1 LLFAHIYYKL
11 VCLNNERQIETI
23 VKNKQVKNRLDEEV
37 VKRGLAP
44 SKEKAN
50 AMIMAGDV
58 LVGHQ
63 VVYNPDKIVSPD
75 HCVELKEKFPYVSRG
90 GLKIEKALR
99 DFSIDVKDLKAL
111 DIGISTGG
119 FTDYMLINGAD
130 RVTGVDV
137 NIQQV
142 DDGLKQNKR
151 LKLIKANARNEADLA
166 ADKIGFE
173 PDLITID
180 VSFISVTKILPALCQ
195 FKKAQIVVLIKPQF
209 EAKRENVD
217 KGGIVREK
225 EKRLQV
231 LSDLKQRIIDLNF
244 CVKDFTPAGVK
255 GRKGNREYFFLLGYG
270 KNPSI
275 NDKII
280 VHEIEIEL

>member
-1 LLFAHIYYKL
+1 M
-11 VCLNNERQIETI
+11 
-23 VKNKQVKNRLDEEV
+23 KNKQGKNRLDEEV

-50 AMIMAGDV
+50 AMIMAGDI
-58 LVGHQ
+58 LVDHQ
-63 VVYNPDKIVSPD
+63 VVYNSDKIVTPD
-75 HCVELKEKFPYVSRG
+75 HCIELKEKFPYVSRG
-90 GLKIEKALR
+90 ALKIEKALR
-99 DFSIDVKDLKAL
+99 DFSIDIKGLKVL

-119 FTDYMLINGAD
+119 FTDYMLKNGTD

-142 DDGLKQNKR
+142 DDRLKQNDR
-151 LKLIKANARNEADLA
+151 LKLIKANARNEADLT

-180 VSFISVTKILPALCQ
+180 VSFISVTKILPALGQ
-195 FKKAQIVVLIKPQF
+195 FRKSPIVVLIKPQF

-225 EKRLQV
+225 KKRLQV
-231 LSDLKQRIIDLNF
+231 LLDLKQQIINLNF
-244 CVKDFTPAGVK
+244 FVKDFTSAGIK

-270 KNPSI
+270 KKSSI

-280 VHEIEIEL
+280 AHEIDSEL

>member
-1 LLFAHIYYKL
+1 M
-11 VCLNNERQIETI
+11 
-23 VKNKQVKNRLDEEV
+23 KNKKVKNRLDEEV

-44 SKEKAN
+44 FKEKAK

-58 LVGHQ
+58 LVDRQ
-63 VVYNPDKIVSPD
+63 VVYNSDKIVTPD
-75 HCVELKEKFPYVSRG
+75 HWVELKKKFPYVSRG
-90 GLKIEKALR
+90 ALKIEKALR
-99 DFSIDVKDLKAL
+99 DFSIGVKGFKIL

-119 FTDYMLINGAD
+119 FTDYMLKNGAE

-142 DDGLKQNKR
+142 DDRLKQDKR
-151 LKLIKANARNEADLA
+151 LKLLKANARNEADLT

-173 PDLITID
+173 PDLITMD
-180 VSFISVTKILPALCQ
+180 VSFISVIKILPALARFNKSQ
-195 FKKAQIVVLIKPQF
+195 LVVLIKPQF

-217 KGGIVREK
+217 KGGIIKEK
-225 EKRLQV
+225 KKRLQV
-231 LSDLKQRIIDLNF
+231 LLNLKQRIIDLKF
-244 CVKDFTPAGVK
+244 YVKDFTPAGVK

-270 KNPSI
+270 KKPSI

-280 VHEIEIEL
+280 AHEIDTEL

>member
-1 LLFAHIYYKL
+1 MYIYYKL
-11 VCLNNERQIETI
+11 VRLSNERQIETI
-23 VKNKQVKNRLDEEV
+23 LKNKPIKNRLDEEV

-50 AMIMAGDV
+50 ALIMAGDV
-58 LVGHQ
+58 LVDQQ
-63 VVYNPDKIVSPD
+63 VVYNSDKIVTPD

-90 GLKIEKALR
+90 ALKIEKALK
-99 DFSIDVKDLKAL
+99 DFSIDIKNLKVL

-119 FTDYMLINGAD
+119 FTDYMLKNGAGC
-130 RVTGVDV
+130 VTGVDV

-142 DDGLKQNKR
+142 NDGLKQNKR
-151 LKLIKANARNEADLA
+151 LKLIKANARDEANLT

-180 VSFISVTKILPALCQ
+180 VSFFSVIKILPTLVR

-231 LSDLKQRIIDLNF
+231 LLDLKQQIIDLNF
-244 CVKDFTPAGVK
+244 CVKDFTSAGVK

-270 KNPSI
+270 KKPSI

-280 VHEIEIEL
+280 AHEIDTEL